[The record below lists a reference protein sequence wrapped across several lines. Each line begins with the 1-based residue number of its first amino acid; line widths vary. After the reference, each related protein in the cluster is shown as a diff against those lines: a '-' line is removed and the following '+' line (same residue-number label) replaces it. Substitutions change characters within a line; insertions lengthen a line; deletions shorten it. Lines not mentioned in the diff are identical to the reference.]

1 MARQT
6 FTWKVNST
14 WSSEEEP
21 KVLSI
26 KFGDTYEQRIGNG
39 INTQPNKFSV
49 SFTGSYTVALAIR
62 AFLRDKAG
70 VSSFIWVN
78 PYNESGFYIAR
89 KWSFKREVS
98 DSGGLYTIETMF
110 EQVYD

>member
-1 MARQT
+1 MAKQT
-6 FTWKVNST
+6 FTWLPNAED
-14 WSSEEEP
+14 WSGEEEP

-49 SFTGSYTVALAIR
+49 SFVNDYETSKEIR
-62 AFLRDKAG
+62 AFLRNHAG
-70 VSSFIWVN
+70 VTSFVWTN
-78 PYNESGFYIAR
+78 PYGETGLYIAR
-89 KWSFKREVS
+89 SWSLRRVDNGIYSVS
-98 DSGGLYTIETMF
+98 STF